1 MEGIKLDLL
10 MLALG
15 AAMPIL
21 ALLLKALISWLSSK
35 TKNKQLKK
43 LLDMV
48 ESFLLE
54 SIEKVGDPAVAEL
67 KSKAAD
73 GKLTYDEAMATKKK
87 VIKDAKNKAGE
98 ALRSKLNSLGLDDL
112 DDYLDKKIEE
122 VLKERK

>member
-1 MEGIKLDLL
+1 MEGINLDLL
-10 MLALG
+10 MLAIG

-73 GKLTYDEAMATKKK
+73 GKLTYDEAMATKKE

-122 VLKERK
+122 LLKERK